1 MLLSG
6 TKRIEQTGLQ
16 EPFHLTAIPTGAI
29 KVTDLVLL
37 IVHIEQVFPEL
48 PGIHN
53 LQEVVVVTK
62 IPEVVPIEAP
72 AIPAAV
78 TEVRAIVRPDHPAVL
93 VVQGVLLAPQEL
105 PPAVEEAVGVAD
117 EAVGAEATK
126 TLPEKSLN
134 NLTLFK

>member
-6 TKRIEQTGLQ
+6 TKRIEQTGLHGHC
-16 EPFHLTAIPTGAI
+16 PPMALPTGAI
-29 KVTDLVLL
+29 KVIDPEQPMAP
-37 IVHIEQVFPEL
+37 IERVFLGHPA
-48 PGIHN
+48 IHN

-72 AIPAAV
+72 VIPEAA
-78 TEVRAIVRPDHPAVL
+78 TEVRAIVRPDHPEVL
-93 VVQGVLLAPQEL
+93 VVQGVLPAPREL
-105 PPAVEEAVGVAD
+105 PPAVEEAVEVAD

-126 TLPEKSLN
+126 TLPEKSLK